1 MSKLVF
7 IDTHCHLQMKT
18 YKNDIEKIIDNAHIA
33 GVKVLINVGFN
44 IESSEKAVELSRKY
58 PMMFAAV
65 GIHPHDAR
73 TYTNRSLSILDDLLK
88 DDKVVAIGEIGL
100 DLKRNLSP
108 LDTQIKV
115 FNEQLAFAQERGVP
129 VIVHIRDAYSIV
141 NDILEKKK
149 PEKVLLH
156 CFSGTKGD
164 AEWGIKMGYYVS
176 FAGNITY
183 SHNKILSVINDIPL
197 SKIVIETDAPYLSP
211 VPHRGKRNEP
221 SFIRYTAEKMAEIRG
236 VTIKEIAEATT
247 KNAKDFFQV
256 EFDG

>member
-129 VIVHIRDAYSIV
+129 IIVHIRDAYSIV

-164 AEWGIKMGYYVS
+164 AEWGIKMGYFVS

-197 SKIVIETDAPYLSP
+197 SKIVVETDAPYLSP

-221 SFIRYTAEKMAEIRG
+221 SFIRYTAEKMAEIKG